1 MPSALLVSKPVA
13 PPWTDSNK
21 NLVRDIARGCERWT
35 PRVMVPRGAPLAGVT
50 SEPLYAAAGRYAP
63 SRLANARV
71 LARLVAGPRADVWHF
86 FFAPN
91 PLTLRAGALA
101 ARLRRAPA
109 AHTLASAPDDLEAVA
124 PMLFADRHVV
134 LSEHTARRLRAV
146 GRDAVVI
153 PPALSPVSVTPGQV
167 DAARRRHGLPE
178 RYALYPGDLE
188 HSDGARTFLRA
199 AAGQGED
206 LGWVVAARPKTAR
219 AHEAKRALESEAA
232 SLGAKLTWLGEIDDI
247 HAVTA
252 GASVVTLV
260 VDTLHAKMD
269 LPLVLLEAMALRV
282 PVLVSSGSAAEE
294 LVPSGGALAVAP
306 SDPSALREAVTAVV
320 GDPGRSAAMGR
331 DGERWVADRCAP
343 AVVASAY
350 EELWDDLARTRHAR
364 AGRV

>member
-35 PRVMVPRGAPLAGVT
+35 PRVMVPRGSPLAGVA
-50 SEPLYAAAGRYAP
+50 SEPLYAAAGDYAP

-71 LARLVAGPRADVWHF
+71 LARLVAGARADVWHF

-101 ARLRRAPA
+101 ARLRRAPT

-124 PMLFADRHVV
+124 PMLFADRLVV

-153 PPALSPVSVTPGQV
+153 PPALSPVSVTPAQV
-167 DAARRRHGLPE
+167 DAARRRHDLPP

-188 HSDGARTFLRA
+188 HSDGARTFIRA
-199 AAGQGED
+199 AAGQGSE
-206 LGWVVAARPKTAR
+206 LGWVVAARPKTPR
-219 AHEAKRALESEAA
+219 AHEARRALEAEAR
-232 SLGAKLTWLGEIDDI
+232 SLGAKVTWLGEIDDI

-252 GASVVTLV
+252 GASVVTLA

-282 PVLVSSGSAAEE
+282 PVVVSSGSAAEE
-294 LVPSGGALAVAP
+294 LVPSGGALAVPP
-306 SDPSALREAVTAVV
+306 SSPESLREAVAAVTS
-320 GDPGRSAAMGR
+320 DAARAASMGV
-331 DGERWVADRCAP
+331 DGARWVAERCAP
-343 AVVASAY
+343 DAVAGAY
-350 EELWDDLARTRHAR
+350 EAVWDELARSGRAR